1 MAKDRDG
8 AMDALAKDIRR
19 QIGTQA
25 NKTFLRRMPLFR
37 VDAGLPE
44 DLSVLLGELDVAE
57 KRQRNASVPNASSRR

>member
-19 QIGTQA
+19 QIGTQT

-44 DLSVLLGELDVAE
+44 DFSVLLGELDAAE
-57 KRQRNASVPNASSRR
+57 KRQRNASEPNASSR